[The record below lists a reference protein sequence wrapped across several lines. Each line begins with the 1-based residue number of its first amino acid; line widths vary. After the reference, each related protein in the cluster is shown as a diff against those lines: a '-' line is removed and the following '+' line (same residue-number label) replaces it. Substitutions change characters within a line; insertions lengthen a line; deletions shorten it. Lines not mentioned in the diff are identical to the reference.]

1 MGFCTPYTSQC
12 LDKRSGVFSD
22 SEPIPG
28 EVVLAV
34 GRAGVGGEGSPREKM
49 GNVNLPQEHAQ

>member
-34 GRAGVGGEGSPREKM
+34 GRAGLGGRAVPGRKCEM
-49 GNVNLPQEHAQ
+49 